1 MSTPPSAWDQLAS
14 LATLGTRRTSIENQ
28 SIWPEASLSSLSEAT
43 SPERTL
49 LRAAS
54 ARKLWDLAGARTA
67 PEAVVAAAPPAP
79 APNTSELP
87 EAAAMRL
94 VRMIGGDR
102 REFIPEWFEHA
113 RESKRILPPH
123 FLPLVLEHVPPAVRA
138 TASSVLGPTAAWLA
152 QLNSTWTVTPI
163 VAEPSEQRWQE
174 GTLEE
179 RRAELAAM
187 RARDPARGREWVVTT
202 WESDPPEA
210 REAFVRA
217 LLIGLSDQD
226 EAFLESALDDKRK
239 AVRQAA
245 IECLVRLP
253 QATYAQRMRSRLEPL
268 VAFENKSGLLGK
280 FIKRRLIIELP
291 TSPDKAAQRDGI
303 DVKVPA
309 QRKIGERA
317 YWLVQMVE
325 LSQPVDWTA
334 RFQCD
339 PATLIDAVM
348 ATEYAGELL
357 DAFSESAKRHPD
369 PAWLHALC
377 DAWLSLKQESYL
389 NTQAVAQLVAAAP
402 EDQRGALIEALL
414 GRKDHNFAFTLLASI
429 DVPWTSSLTA
439 KALELLSNRARDER
453 QQWSHNRNAL
463 SQWALKCDVPTAAAR
478 LPRILETTS
487 TESAWRNALEEF
499 NDLVEFRAAMKR
511 EMV

>member
-1 MSTPPSAWDQLAS
+1 MPTPPSPWDQLAS
-14 LATLGTRRTSIENQ
+14 LAMLGTRRAAIDPQ
-28 SIWPEASLSSLSEAT
+28 SIWPEPSLSPLSEPA

-54 ARKLWDLAGARTA
+54 ARKLWDLAGARA
-67 PEAVVAAAPPAP
+67 AAEPLVAAAPPAP
-79 APNTSELP
+79 ASNESELP

-94 VRMIGGDR
+94 VRMIGGDQ
-102 REFIPEWFEHA
+102 REFIPEWFMHA
-113 RESKRILPPH
+113 RESKRILPAR
-123 FLPLVLEHVPPAVRA
+123 FLPLVLEHVPPAIRSTSGA
-138 TASSVLGPTAAWLA
+138 VLGPTAAWLA
-152 QLNSTWTVTPI
+152 QLNSTWTVTPV

-187 RARDPARGREWVVTT
+187 RAHDPARGREWVTAT
-202 WESDPPEA
+202 WDSDPPEA

-217 LLIGLSDQD
+217 LLVGLSDQD

-253 QATYAQRMRSRLEPL
+253 HSAHAQRMRSRLEPL
-268 VAFENKSGLLGK
+268 VAFENKSGLLAK
-280 FIKRRLIIELP
+280 FTKRKLMIELP
-291 TSPDKAAQRDGI
+291 TAPDKAAQRDGI
-303 DVKVPA
+303 DVKMPA
-309 QRKIGERA
+309 QRKLGERT

-325 LSQPVDWTA
+325 LSQPNDWTA

-339 PATLIDAVM
+339 PATLIDAMM
-348 ATEYAGELL
+348 ATEYAAELL
-357 DAFSESAKRHPD
+357 DAFSESAKRHRD
-369 PAWLHALC
+369 PAWLRALC
-377 DAWLSLKQESYL
+377 DAWLGAKQDYIG
-389 NTQAVAQLVAAAP
+389 TQAVAQLVAAAT
-402 EDQRGALIEALL
+402 EDERGSLIEALL
-414 GRKDHNFAFTLLASI
+414 GKKDHNFAFTLLGSI

-439 KALELLSNRARDER
+439 KALEMLANRARDER

-463 SQWALKCDVPTAAAR
+463 SQWALNCDVPTAAAK

-487 TESAWRNALEEF
+487 TESAWRNALEEL